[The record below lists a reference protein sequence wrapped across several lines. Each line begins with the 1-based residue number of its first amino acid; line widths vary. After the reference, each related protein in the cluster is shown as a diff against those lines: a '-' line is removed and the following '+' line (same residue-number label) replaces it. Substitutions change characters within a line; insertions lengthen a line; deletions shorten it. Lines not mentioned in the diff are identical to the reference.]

1 LIRSVPAPVRLLSI
15 GVLINNAGGYVSVFL
30 ALILAVRHTPA
41 WRIGLA
47 LLLAALFAIGGSAL
61 GGAGVS
67 RIGARLTIIGS
78 MAGSAF
84 FTALLIAARSY
95 PLTVAL
101 VCCVTACN
109 RAYAPAAATVIG
121 RVSQPAERVQR
132 YAFFQFA
139 YNIGA
144 AIGPPMATFLLTR
157 SLTALFLI
165 DAITSAAFALAALRL
180 PPGIGPAPPVEPPPG
195 PAKPTRLRHDR
206 RYLTFCLGVT
216 CVATCYSQQSGALPL
231 TIRSHHYNLEL
242 LGIFFSANAIA
253 VIVLQLPVSHLIGRL
268 PYAVPL
274 IGGGLLICGGY
285 AILLASSVL
294 PLLIVSVALWTFGEI
309 TFNPV
314 TPAVAMMMST
324 APAHGA
330 YQGALSTFRTTG
342 QVAGPALGVFA
353 FSIWPPLPW
362 AMCGVLAVA
371 AAALFVTFSKDRQ

>member
-1 LIRSVPAPVRLLSI
+1 M
-15 GVLINNAGGYVSVFL
+15 LINNAGGYVTVFL
-30 ALILAVRHTPA
+30 ALILAARHTVA
-41 WRIGLA
+41 WKIGLA

-67 RIGARLTIIGS
+67 RIGSRRTIITS

-84 FTALLIAARSY
+84 FTALLIATGSY

-101 VCCVTACN
+101 VCCITVCN
-109 RAYAPAAATVIG
+109 RAYMPAAATVVG
-121 RVSQPAERVQR
+121 RVSKPGERVQR
-132 YAFFQFA
+132 YGFFQLA

-144 AIGPPMATFLLTR
+144 AVGPPMATFLLTR

-165 DAITSAAFALAALRL
+165 DAVTSAAFALAVLRL
-180 PPGIGPAPPVEPPPG
+180 PPDIAPALDTQPAED
-195 PAKPTRLRHDR
+195 AKPSPGVAKPGRLRHDR

-231 TIRSHHYNLEL
+231 TMRSHHYNLEL

-253 VIVLQLPVSHLIGRL
+253 VIVFQLPVSHLIQRL

-274 IGGGLLICGGY
+274 ICGGLLICAGY
-285 AILLASSVL
+285 AILLAGSVL
-294 PLLIVSVALWTFGEI
+294 PLLVVSVALWTLGEI

-314 TPAVAMMMST
+314 TLAVAMMMST
-324 APAHGA
+324 PQTHGA
-330 YQGALSTFRTTG
+330 YQGALSTFRTAG

-353 FSIWPPLPW
+353 FSIRAFLPW
-362 AMCGVLAVA
+362 ALCGVLAIA
-371 AAALFVTFSKDRQ
+371 AATLFVTFSKDMQ

>member
-1 LIRSVPAPVRLLSI
+1 M
-15 GVLINNAGGYVSVFL
+15 
-30 ALILAVRHTPA
+30 
-41 WRIGLA
+41 A

-67 RIGARLTIIGS
+67 RIGSRQTIIAS

-84 FTALLIAARSY
+84 FTALLIATGSY

-101 VCCVTACN
+101 VCCVTVCN
-109 RAYAPAAATVIG
+109 RAYMPAATTAIG

-132 YAFFQFA
+132 YAFFQLA

-165 DAITSAAFALAALRL
+165 DAVTSAAFALAAQRL
-180 PPGIGPAPPVEPPPG
+180 PPDRQPVPDAQPAPDSQPAPDTQTPPG
-195 PAKPTRLRHDR
+195 PKPRRLRHDR

-231 TIRSHHYNLEL
+231 TISRHHYNLEL

-253 VIVLQLPVSHLIGRL
+253 VIVFQLPVSYLTRRL

-274 IGGGLLICGGY
+274 TCGGVLICGGY
-285 AILLASSVL
+285 AILLAGSVL
-294 PLLIVSVALWTFGEI
+294 PLLAVSVALWTLGEI
-309 TFNPV
+309 IFNPV

-324 APAHGA
+324 PQTHGA

-353 FSIWPPLPW
+353 FSIRPSLPW
-362 AMCGVLAVA
+362 ALCGVLAVA
-371 AAALFVTFSKDRQ
+371 AATLFITFSKDMQ

>member
-1 LIRSVPAPVRLLSI
+1 
-15 GVLINNAGGYVSVFL
+15 
-30 ALILAVRHTPA
+30 
-41 WRIGLA
+41 LA

-67 RIGARLTIIGS
+67 RIGSRQTIIAS

-84 FTALLIAARSY
+84 FTALLIATGSY

-101 VCCVTACN
+101 VCCVTVCN
-109 RAYAPAAATVIG
+109 RAYMPAATTAIG

-132 YAFFQFA
+132 YAFFQLA

-165 DAITSAAFALAALRL
+165 DAVTSAAFALAAQRL
-180 PPGIGPAPPVEPPPG
+180 PPDRQPVPDAQPAPDSQPVPDPPLVPDAQPAPDAQPVPDPQPAPDSQPAPDTQTPPG
-195 PAKPTRLRHDR
+195 PKPRRLRHDR

-231 TIRSHHYNLEL
+231 TISRHHYNLEL

-253 VIVLQLPVSHLIGRL
+253 VIVFQLPVSYLTRRL

-274 IGGGLLICGGY
+274 TCGGVLICGGY
-285 AILLASSVL
+285 AILLAGSVL
-294 PLLIVSVALWTFGEI
+294 PLLAVSVALWTLGEI
-309 TFNPV
+309 IFNPV

-324 APAHGA
+324 PQTHGA

-353 FSIWPPLPW
+353 FSIRPSLPW
-362 AMCGVLAVA
+362 ALCGVLAVA
-371 AAALFVTFSKDRQ
+371 AATLFITFSKDMQ